1 MSKEKEKTT
10 ESVVKENLTSEQRA
24 REYVLNINFSNSTGV
39 YIENEIKGIA
49 YQSYIDSYHSRDEE
63 VKELREALKEITNAL
78 QERCDKYGM
87 SPIEY
92 EVLAKA
98 K

>member
-1 MSKEKEKTT
+1 MPKECAKYKDKYNDYLAGYT
-10 ESVVKENLTSEQRA
+10 EATSDNQPQLT
-24 REYVLNINFSNSTGV
+24 
-39 YIENEIKGIA
+39 A
-49 YQSYIDSYHSRDEE
+49 Y
-63 VKELREALKEITNAL
+63 REALKEITNAL

-98 K
+98 KQLLNK